1 MRKFLAVVVALGL
14 AGFGYW
20 YAELRNAGTS
30 ADAEPPTVQV
40 ARGNVEMSV
49 LASGVIEAKSL
60 VAVGARVSGQV
71 ETLAVRLGDRVKAGD
86 LIAQLES
93 LDQQNDVAQAKADQ
107 AQIEAQIASNK
118 AEQALAEL
126 SFDRNRQLGEKNL
139 ISAET
144 LETARATLAMKK
156 AAGLSLE
163 AQRQRAEIAVSSAE
177 LALERTRITAPASGT
192 VVAVVTDQGQ
202 TVNASSATPTIVK
215 IADLDHM
222 VVHADISEADVVR
235 VKPGQHARFTLLG
248 APDRPFDAILSAV
261 EPAPASIETND
272 AIDTTSAIYYVGL
285 LDVDN
290 PVGELRIGMTAEVT
304 ILLDNARDVLTL
316 PSSMIYRTA
325 DGKTAVEVWDPAS
338 KTRGERIVTV
348 GLDNAVTAEIAD
360 GLVEGERVVTDRTT
374 AGGSAAI
381 QMRRPSGLGF

>member
-1 MRKFLAVVVALGL
+1 MRKFLAVLAALAL
-14 AGFGYW
+14 AASGYW
-20 YAELRNAGTS
+20 YVAMREARSA
-30 ADAEPPTVQV
+30 ADAEPPTVKV
-40 ARGNVEMSV
+40 ARGNIETSV

-71 ETLAVRLGDRVKAGD
+71 ETLAVRLGDRVKSGD

-93 LDQQNDVAQAKADQ
+93 LDQQNEVAQAKADL

-126 SFDRNRQLGEKNL
+126 SFNRNRQLGDKNL
-139 ISAET
+139 VSAET
-144 LETARATLAMKK
+144 LETARAALEMKV
-156 AAGLSLE
+156 AAGQSLD

-177 LALERTRITAPASGT
+177 LALERTRITAPAAGT

-222 VVHADISEADVVR
+222 VVHAEISEADVVR

-248 APDRPFDAILSAV
+248 APDQPFDAVLSAV
-261 EPAPASIETND
+261 EPAPASIETSD
-272 AIDTTSAIYYVGL
+272 SIDTTSAIYYVGL

-290 PVGELRIGMTAEVT
+290 PDGELRIGMTAEVT
-304 ILLDNARDVLTL
+304 ILLDSARDVLTL
-316 PSSMIYRTA
+316 PSSMIYKTK
-325 DGKTAVEVWDPAS
+325 DGKTAVEVWDPVIR
-338 KTRGERIVTV
+338 TRSERIVTV
-348 GLDNAVTAEIAD
+348 GLDNAVTVEIRD
-360 GLVEGERVVTDRTT
+360 GLAEGDLVVTDRTS
-374 AGGSAAI
+374 GSGSAAI
-381 QMRRPSGLGF
+381 QMRRPPGLGF